1 MILKS
6 SAPWPVC
13 RTLIFHKVILSGE
26 YFIEDT
32 VRSSGW
38 RRTIYR
44 LGIEMGRGNGSV
56 QEEYGNGKLFEG
68 C

>member
-1 MILKS
+1 ME
-6 SAPWPVC
+6 
-13 RTLIFHKVILSGE
+13 TLIFHKVILSGE